1 MPTTLSEATE
11 KLIASVQA
19 PPGEVIEPKPTA
31 EETIGVS
38 DITRGLGFFYEKIR
52 NTLDYKEE
60 ALWAKNA
67 LRRAL
72 HRRFDAFLSGQP
84 IGRNIIEEL
93 IRGRYLENNAVP
105 ESKADEVNSILA
117 KYRRLLE
124 LLAAKYPPEES
135 WENWLIDTAAAEIE
149 EVVRGESVEERR
161 YITYMYES
169 MRSRVRIAPELQ
181 VEDLNL
187 QLYLASFRALLQADR
202 PMERYAVFK
211 LIEPAWP
218 AGEPET
224 IERVAATL
232 PEINRRIERV
242 LASPLRKKLDQIFK
256 QRSLLVFL
264 LQDILTLYPDRARK
278 IITDPEELETTL
290 RDLYDKRYRE
300 NRGRLQRSAV
310 RAVAFIFV
318 TKMLLALL
326 IEMPYEIFKTQ
337 GFNLTAL
344 AINTFIPPLILMGAA
359 VAIRMPGEEKNFLKI
374 VMDFKK
380 LVSEIEPPPVLDSVR
395 PERRRSFFVKLWLAV
410 LYVLNFAATFG
421 LLFWILKILRFNWL
435 SGGLFVFFL
444 CLVAFFALRL
454 RKTANELAAIGEK
467 EGALSAA
474 LEFLFFP
481 IVEIGRVLA
490 RGLASINIA
499 SFIFDFFVEAPFQA
513 FVAILEEWLTFMGE
527 RRKAL

>member
-19 PPGEVIEPKPTA
+19 PPGAVIEPKPTA

-38 DITRGLGFFYEKIR
+38 DITRGLGFLYEKIR

-67 LRRAL
+67 ARRAL
-72 HRRFDAFLSGQP
+72 SRRFEAFLSGQAV
-84 IGRNIIEEL
+84 GRSIIEEL

-105 ESKADEVNSILA
+105 ESEADEINSILA
-117 KYRRLLE
+117 KYRSLLE
-124 LLAAKYPPEES
+124 QLTAKHQEEA

-149 EVVRGESVEERR
+149 EAVRGESAGERK

-169 MRSRVRIAPELQ
+169 MRPRIRIAPELQ
-181 VEDLNL
+181 TEDLNL

-202 PMERYAVFK
+202 AMERYAIFK

-218 AGEPET
+218 MGEPGT
-224 IERVAATL
+224 IERVADSL

-242 LASPLRKKLDQIFK
+242 LTNPLRKKLDQIFK
-256 QRSLLVFL
+256 RRSLLVFL
-264 LQDILTLYPDRARK
+264 LKDILTLYPARARE
-278 IITDPEELETTL
+278 ILADPEELETTL
-290 RDLYDKRYRE
+290 RDLYDNRYRE
-300 NRGRLQRSAV
+300 NRGRLQRSAI

-318 TKMLLALL
+318 TKMLLAMLVE
-326 IEMPYEIFKTQ
+326 IPYEIFKTNA
-337 GFNLTAL
+337 FNLPAL
-344 AINTFIPPLILMGAA
+344 AINTFVPPFILIGAA
-359 VAIRMPGEEKNFLKI
+359 LAIRMPGEEKNFFKI
-374 VMDFKK
+374 VMDFEK
-380 LVSEIEPPPVLDSVR
+380 LISEAEPPPALDGLK

-421 LLFWILKILRFNWL
+421 LLFWGLKVLGFNWL

-454 RKTANELAAIGEK
+454 RKTANELAAIDEK

-474 LEFLFFP
+474 LGFLFFP
-481 IVEIGRVLA
+481 VVEIGRVLA

-499 SFIFDFFVEAPFQA
+499 SFIFDFIIEAPFQA
-513 FVAILEEWLTFMGE
+513 FVAILEEWLTFMKE
-527 RRKAL
+527 RRKTL